1 MRPSFPPKVRPDGL
15 GRLIAR
21 ERPCTLLLE
30 LDRGTREIFLALR
43 ERRSGS
49 VTVSSW
55 LNDTRRVTRSGT
67 RWTPKTF
74 LDVLRNATYTRKLPL
89 NGDLYQANHEPI
101 TSSRSSG
108 RAQKLLEV
116 RAESLSSCTANA
128 SNYP

>member
-15 GRLIAR
+15 GRLNSAR
-21 ERPCTLLLE
+21 DLAHFLLE
-30 LDRGTREIFLALR
+30 LDRGTREISQSYVSAAPD
-43 ERRSGS
+43 RSP
-49 VTVSSW
+49 SSR

-74 LDVLRNATYTRKLPL
+74 LDVLRNATYTGKLPL